1 MIEHFKK
8 FDNEKG
14 KPMLPLSFSQLNE
27 FAFYRERWALRRI
40 FGYEF
45 PLSASGV
52 RGNAVESGLNMILN
66 GMDLKDAG
74 EKIMFEFDENCK
86 NINDPK
92 TEEER
97 LNLLPLL
104 ELGAKTFQENAFKW
118 NLLSYQ
124 KKVEME
130 IEGLPFVGY
139 TDFHFED
146 KNTKE
151 EFFIDLKTS
160 KNLPNQISTS
170 HALQQSIYQKATNA
184 KQILWY
190 LKTPT
195 KTKDAE
201 FRAMSLDNY
210 IMPYRLCEHIVEVMG
225 NYLASVDGSYT
236 KVKNSLIP
244 NPDNW
249 IWKEPTV
256 LQARKEVWGY

>member
-8 FDNEKG
+8 FDGEG
-14 KPMLPLSFSQLNE
+14 KSLLPLSFSHLNE

-45 PLSASGV
+45 PTSASAI
-52 RGNAVESGLNMILN
+52 RGQVVESGINMFLN
-66 GMDLKDAG
+66 GIPIEEASEKMIAEYDA
-74 EKIMFEFDENCK
+74 NCLE
-86 NINDPK
+86 ITDPK
-92 TEEER
+92 VDDER
-97 LNLLPLL
+97 NNLVPLL
-104 ELGAKTFQENAFKW
+104 ELGTKTFQGYAYRW
-118 NLLSYQ
+118 TLLNYQ
-124 KKVEME
+124 KKVEVE
-130 IEGLPFVGY
+130 IDGIPFIGY

-151 EFFIDLKTS
+151 DFFIDLKTS
-160 KNLPNQISTS
+160 KLLPQKISIS
-170 HALQQSIYQKATNA
+170 HAMQQSIYKTATNS

-201 FRAMSLDNY
+201 YIAMSLDDY
-210 IMPYRLCEHIVEVMG
+210 VEPYNICKHILKVMG
-225 NYLASVDGSYT
+225 NYLKTVDT
-236 KVKNSLIP
+236 PDDVKNSLVP

-256 LQARKEVWGY
+256 LEARKEVWGY